1 MRRVGVAVRTRSL
14 LAAMVGAVAITGAS
28 AGAAFAGEVT
38 GSGKPTAG
46 PEHAQSICVFSGLND
61 DPDSTDPM
69 DPGGVAQSYGF
80 SVVSQGLKDVEGIPS
95 PGEACNGHTGFF
107 AGGGGE

>member
-1 MRRVGVAVRTRSL
+1 VRTRSL
-14 LAAMVGAVAITGAS
+14 LAAVVSAVAITVAS

-38 GSGKPTAG
+38 GTGEPTAG

-61 DPDSTDPM
+61 DPESTDPM

-80 SVVSQGLKDVEGIPS
+80 SFVSQGLKEVVPS
-95 PGEACNGHTGFF
+95 PGVGCNGHTGFL
-107 AGGGGE
+107 AGGGE